1 MTGHSGP
8 QFNLESKE
16 TNMFMKTAA
25 LAAIAVAATFA
36 GAAVLAKDH
45 TVTVAVHVS
54 TKGLD
59 LRQPADAKTFYAR
72 LQQAAYVVCTHGN
85 RVDLA
90 PADDEKRC
98 YERALGDSIRVARQ
112 PLLTQLY
119 LQTHTLQEAAAR
131 GIEFEPEVAAR

>member
-1 MTGHSGP
+1 
-8 QFNLESKE
+8 
-16 TNMFMKTAA
+16 MFIKATA
-25 LAAIAVAATFA
+25 LAAIAVAGTLV
-36 GAAVLAKDH
+36 GAAAVATGHK
-45 TVTVAVHVS
+45 VTVAVHVS

-59 LRQPADAKTFYAR
+59 LGQPGDAKVFYAR

-131 GIEFEPEVAAR
+131 GIEFEPEVATR